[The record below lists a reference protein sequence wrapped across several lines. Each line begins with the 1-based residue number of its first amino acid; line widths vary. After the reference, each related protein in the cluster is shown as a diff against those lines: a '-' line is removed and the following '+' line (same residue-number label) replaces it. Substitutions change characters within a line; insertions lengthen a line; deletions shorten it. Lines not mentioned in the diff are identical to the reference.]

1 MTQPEM
7 LAPCPCGRAATFLP
21 DDSYG
26 SCHAGCNCEAE
37 PYIIRPI
44 GHDAECIA
52 AWNAF
57 AARPTAGIDRATLA
71 RAMNPALFDAAPEVA
86 HQAASPI
93 IAEVAQRRAMTVAGE
108 VLERLALPTPAK
120 TGERG
125 AVIEECARVGSEAA
139 YEAMWERQYF
149 NGVNRQNRDKLKLEM
164 DPAIDRSCQRVAE
177 AVDFAIRALSQ
188 PLPDAPIVGGEG

>member
-93 IAEVAQRRAMTVAGE
+93 IVEVAQRRAMTVAGE
-108 VLERLALPTPAK
+108 VLERLALPTAAK

-125 AVIEECARVGSEAA
+125 AVIEECLAAVRAVVRQQDADHGAANSGGAEAA
-139 YEAMWERQYF
+139 
-149 NGVNRQNRDKLKLEM
+149 LE
-164 DPAIDRSCQRVAE
+164 
-177 AVDFAIRALSQ
+177 AIRALSQ
-188 PLPDAPIVGGEG
+188 PLPDAPIVGGEEGK